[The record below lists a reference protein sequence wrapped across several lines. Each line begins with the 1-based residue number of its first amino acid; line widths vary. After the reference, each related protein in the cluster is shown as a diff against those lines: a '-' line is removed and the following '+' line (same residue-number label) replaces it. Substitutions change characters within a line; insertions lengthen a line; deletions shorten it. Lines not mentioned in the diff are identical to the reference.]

1 MSLSLAIDQPAAGVR
16 FEAMDRPGAL
26 EWAAA
31 AQRRLGFRALQVINV
46 AALRY
51 GVRLKE
57 TDEAAYWRF
66 LAHRRRLHQRL
77 DRSIAGDVALSQ
89 SVQVSPSVQIEAVRT
104 AGPHAGLPSPPVP
117 SDWFAPVKGEPRGF
131 VFYVHGGSFIAERS
145 PRITGLVARFAAAA
159 GARVFAPNYRLAP
172 EHPCPAAVEDIV
184 AAFHWFRRT
193 WPGEPVVALAESA
206 GAAILL
212 AALHQVK
219 AGGGALPDAVVL
231 LSPWADLSLQSW
243 SVIAASLAGT
253 TPYTME
259 CLAVMA
265 HLYLQGRPA
274 TDPIASPLFG
284 DFTGWP
290 PMLIHASKGD
300 ILYDDAV
307 RLADKVREAGGDLT
321 VRLWAAE
328 THVWERMLT
337 AKARQSIELAAGF
350 MRRHLN

>member
-1 MSLSLAIDQPAAGVR
+1 MSLSLAIDQSAAGVR
-16 FEAMDRPGAL
+16 FEAMDRPGPL
-26 EWAAA
+26 EWAAGA
-31 AQRRLGFRALQVINV
+31 RRRLGFRLLQVINV

-57 TDEAAYWRF
+57 TDEAAYWRY
-66 LAHRRRLHQRL
+66 LTHRRRLHQRL
-77 DRSIAGDVALSQ
+77 DRNIAGE
-89 SVQVSPSVQIEAVRT
+89 VQIAQSVQIEAVRT
-104 AGPHAGLPSPPVP
+104 AGPHTGLPSPPVP
-117 SDWFAPVKGEPRGF
+117 ADWFAPVKGEPRGF

-172 EHPCPAAVEDIV
+172 EHPCPAAVEDVV

-212 AALHQVK
+212 AALQQVK
-219 AGGGALPDAVVL
+219 ASGEALPDAVVL

-259 CLAVMA
+259 CLAVMV

-284 DFTGWP
+284 DFAGWP

-307 RLADKVREAGGDLT
+307 RLAEKVREAGGDLT

-328 THVWERMLT
+328 THVWERKLSP
-337 AKARQSIELAAGF
+337 KGLQSIELAAGF